1 MRRYCDS
8 QGRVGLKPRKITD
21 VATGRN
27 VTPGCDSTRM
37 IDNSK
42 RTKRARKRDKEPLP
56 ERLSDLLH
64 EQYNVIARWQ
74 AIEYGLT
81 DSQLRHRLRP
91 GGPWQKI
98 LPGVYSVETGTVT
111 PDQRQMAALLYAGPA
126 SVLTGAAA
134 VRRHHL
140 NCAGGN
146 DVEIL
151 VPAKSQVAG
160 HGYVHVH
167 RTARM
172 PDSFLSARKIRY
184 APLPRAAGD
193 AARAMPKPEDVRAL
207 VSEVLHRSREG
218 LNDLLQEL
226 AQGPL
231 SGSAQL
237 RAAIAEVS
245 EGIRSEAE
253 RDLKFC
259 INGSR
264 LPAPLYNAR
273 LYLPDGTF
281 LAMTDAWW
289 PRAGVAG
296 EVDSLSHHILAQ
308 DHEDTTARRNRM
320 EAADIR
326 VLQFLPKDIKPS
338 WPIHLQ
344 HLEKAIESG
353 MKRPPLNIITVPADV
368 TDVQTFLWTKLSNS
382 NGGIDADPERP

>member
-1 MRRYCDS
+1 
-8 QGRVGLKPRKITD
+8 
-21 VATGRN
+21 
-27 VTPGCDSTRM
+27 M
-37 IDNSK
+37 IDNAK
-42 RTKRARKRDKEPLP
+42 KMKQARKCEKEPLP

-74 AIEYGLT
+74 AIRYGFT
-81 DSQLRHRLRP
+81 ESQLRHRLRP

-134 VRRHHL
+134 VRRHRL
-140 NCAGGN
+140 DCAGGN
-146 DVEIL
+146 DVEVL
-151 VPAKSQVAG
+151 VPVKSQVTG

-172 PDSFLSARKIRY
+172 PDSFLSTRRIRY

-193 AARAMPKPEDVRAL
+193 AARAMRKPEDVRAL
-207 VSEVLHRSREG
+207 VSEVLHRSRDCG
-218 LNDLLQEL
+218 VNDLIEEL
-226 AQGPL
+226 EQGPHA
-231 SGSAQL
+231 GSAQL
-237 RAAIAEVS
+237 RAAISEVS

-259 INGSR
+259 VDGSR
-264 LPAPLYNAR
+264 LPTPLYNAR

-326 VLQFLPKDIKPS
+326 VLQFLPKDIKPN
-338 WPIHLQ
+338 WPTHFQQLQ
-344 HLEKAIESG
+344 KAIESG
-353 MKRPPLNIITVPADV
+353 MKRPPLNIITVPSDV
-368 TDVQTFLWTKLSNS
+368 TDVQAFLRTKLNDS
-382 NGGIDADPERP
+382 NGGINAGHERP